1 MPAEDVLK
9 AGESRALSSGEAP
22 LYTGSGKPAP
32 KFKGKGKNKK
42 RRTGFA
48 AIITSL
54 LIMGGGAAFLGTT
67 NSLLPGAFPANM
79 TDATNTQYADAV
91 ERSRFL
97 IIRAMRGEAKLSEK
111 AVKNFQS
118 RKIEVQESGS
128 GFKFIWNG
136 QTIDENNFDSF
147 YKSNTD
153 FKDAYDGAT
162 NTKALGFFDEIGIKI
177 KNKFNVTGNALKDYE
192 ETNDPQK
199 NREQY
204 DETMEKQYKPSEAR
218 SGFTTMET
226 ETDEKGD
233 PVLDENGNEKKVP
246 KMLDE
251 NSGTSKRNV
260 DTTEVS
266 EAAKTEA
273 RGFISKTA
281 KAAAAASG
289 ACTTLRLGSMISA
302 AVISMEMLDSMLY
315 AMNRAEPFS
324 KMQVGE
330 GSTSAI
336 NENLNFFTEK
346 KKTTISD
353 FSKLSPSNRESE
365 NALDTEVYKAP
376 IEASSLGLILGGI
389 ATTSAST
396 SNFSFNR
403 ISKSIL
409 SAFSLNPTTYD
420 LCEGFQATQ
429 AVVSLA
435 LTGGI
440 AKIVSTALL
449 STIIGTAISGAI
461 TIGLNFLIPT
471 IAQVL
476 YTNPAATI
484 AGIAAGHFIAKGFY
498 AMNSRIGRM
507 GSGQA
512 IASRS
517 YALAYTRTTNE
528 VLALDAEVERSKLS
542 PFDLSS
548 KNTFLGSIAYS
559 ILPLAISNNSAIST
573 LSNATTRSIA
583 KLSGNAYALSDTPSY
598 GTTFGES
605 ELLDSIGG
613 VGDLYGNP
621 IIASDTST
629 LYLDKNDPK
638 YQEVINDSIETDENG
653 KRSIKDDS
661 GLAKYIQFNCNR
673 LSPDGLFDA
682 DIAGALEAFGDK
694 PLIATIV
701 GAIPIIGSI
710 VDVVNS
716 LIHLSPENKA
726 WVFGSSNVMSKENPN
741 WDSEYKYYQR
751 FVADER
757 YEKQLGLEGG
767 EQLVTAYLEKYEAEH
782 PADLSRAGALASISG
797 LTKADAETVL
807 AVADYYHYLDE
818 YHPEN
823 IPTIASVQPQ
833 SSTEIIAAATAK
845 SQPQFNN
852 HNPSSHLD
860 QNITL
865 TNKAIFADLRN
876 RSFATC

>member
-1 MPAEDVLK
+1 MPAEDALR

-32 KFKGKGKNKK
+32 KLKAKGKNKK

-48 AIITSL
+48 AIIASL
-54 LIMGGGAAFLGTT
+54 IIMGGGAAFLGTT
-67 NSLLPGAFPANM
+67 NSLLPGAFPARM
-79 TDATNTQYADAV
+79 TEQTNTQYADAV

-97 IIRAMRGEAKLSEK
+97 ITRAMRGEAKLSEK
-111 AVKNFQS
+111 SIKNLQS

-147 YKSNTD
+147 YKSNVD
-153 FKDAYDGAT
+153 FRDAYDDAT
-162 NTKALGFFDEIGIKI
+162 NTKALGFFDEISIKI
-177 KNKFNVTGNALKDYE
+177 KNKFNVTGNALKDYK
-192 ETNDPQK
+192 ETSDPQE
-199 NREQY
+199 NRNQY
-204 DETMEKQYKPSEAR
+204 NETMESQYKSAETR
-218 SGFTTMET
+218 SGFTTEET
-226 ETDEKGD
+226 EVDDEGNKKT
-233 PVLDENGNEKKVP
+233 VL

-251 NSGTSKRNV
+251 NSGTSKRDV
-260 DTTEVS
+260 ATTEVS
-266 EAAKTEA
+266 ETAKTEA

-281 KAAAAASG
+281 KAAAAANG
-289 ACTTLRLGSMISA
+289 ACVTLRLGSMISA
-302 AVISMEMLDSMLY
+302 AVIGMEMLDSMLY

-336 NENLNFFTEK
+336 NENLNFLTEK

-353 FSKLSPSNRESE
+353 FSKVSPSNRESE
-365 NALDTEVYKAP
+365 NALDTEVVKAP

-389 ATTSAST
+389 ATTAAST

-449 STIIGTAISGAI
+449 STVIGVAISGAI
-461 TIGLNFLIPT
+461 TVGLNFLIPT

-517 YALAYTRTTNE
+517 YALAYARTTNE

-559 ILPLAISNNSAIST
+559 ILPLTISNNSAIST
-573 LSNATTRSIA
+573 LSSATTRSIT
-583 KLSGNAYALSDTPSY
+583 KLSGNTYALSDTPSY
-598 GTTFGES
+598 STTFGES

-629 LYLDKNDPK
+629 IHLSKDDPTYK
-638 YQEVINDSIETDENG
+638 DVIEQNIETDENG
-653 KRSIKDDS
+653 KRSIRDNS
-661 GLAKYIQFNCNR
+661 NLAKYIQFNCNR

-701 GAIPIIGSI
+701 GAIPIIGDI

-716 LIHLSPENKA
+716 LIHLTPENKA
-726 WVFGSSNVMSKENPN
+726 WVFGSSNVMSEENPN

-767 EQLVTAYLEKYEAEH
+767 EQLVMAYLEKYEAEH
-782 PADLSRAGALASISG
+782 PTDTSRAGALASISG
-797 LTKADAETVL
+797 LTKTDAETVL
-807 AVADYYHYLDE
+807 AIADYYHYLDE
-818 YHPEN
+818 YHPES
-823 IPTIASVQPQ
+823 IPAIANTQPQ
-833 SSTEIIAAATAK
+833 SSIEIIATATAK
-845 SQPQFNN
+845 NHPQFDN
-852 HNPSSHLD
+852 HSPVSHLG
-860 QNITL
+860 QNATII
-865 TNKAIFADLRN
+865 NKTAFTDLRN
-876 RSFATC
+876 RSFAVC